1 MCVIIIIEKLDYQYE
16 AKWELSM
23 GGSKVKGER

>member
-1 MCVIIIIEKLDYQYE
+1 MCVIIIEKLDYQYE
-16 AKWELSM
+16 GKWELYM